1 MFRKIIG
8 TKFAPPYACIFVDR
22 METEFLEKEYLKPG
36 IWLRYIDNIFF
47 VLTHGEDKLDEF
59 LERLNSFRPNLNF
72 TLEHSEQ
79 EISFLDVTV

>member
-1 MFRKIIG
+1 
-8 TKFAPPYACIFVDR
+8 
-22 METEFLEKEYLKPG
+22 METEFLKKEYLKPG